1 MLKVLR
7 YKNKKT
13 LETFLNKRKSAQKDQ
28 SLIVNKI
35 IKTVRKNGDEAV
47 LKYEK
52 KFSNVKTKSKRIIF
66 SNKEINDI
74 AKKTDKKIKRA
85 INLSFNRIKKFHL
98 KQKTISFKF

>member
-13 LETFLNKRKSAQKDQ
+13 LEAFLNKRKSAQKDQ

-66 SNKEINDI
+66 SNKEINEI
-74 AKKTDKKIKRA
+74 SKKTDKE
-85 INLSFNRIKKFHL
+85 IKKAIDFLSIEL
-98 KQKTISFKF
+98 KNFT